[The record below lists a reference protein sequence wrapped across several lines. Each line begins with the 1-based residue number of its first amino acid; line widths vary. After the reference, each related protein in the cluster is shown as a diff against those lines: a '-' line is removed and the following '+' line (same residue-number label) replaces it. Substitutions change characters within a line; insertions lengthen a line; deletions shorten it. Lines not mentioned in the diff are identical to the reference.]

1 MSSNV
6 EKALE
11 GRSYT
16 SIACAVG
23 AGLPH
28 ISLIFR
34 GKRTP
39 ALELAGKIA
48 EHLGV
53 SLDALWAYLQVRA
66 EPADPQ
72 ISS

>member
-1 MSSNV
+1 M

-16 SIACAVG
+16 SIASAVG
-23 AGLPH
+23 AGTPH

-53 SLDALWAYLQVRA
+53 SLDALWVYLQVRA

-72 ISS
+72 IPS